1 MAPCIADSF
10 KAFAPS
16 RAQLRFV
23 PRSSG
28 RRPLAFP
35 CNAAGHVD
43 IDLLSDI
50 DRNDYFFARALM
62 GRDYAFPVVT
72 TVDG

>member
-1 MAPCIADSF
+1 MAPYIAHSST
-10 KAFAPS
+10 ASAPFS
-16 RAQLRFV
+16 AELRFV
-23 PRSSG
+23 PRSGG